1 MCALKS
7 PYNYFKLVKINQEKG
22 GNFVTIP
29 TNRDFAMEVRS
40 ERLKILWQFTFI
52 GCLILFWIIATV
64 ATLQKANALYWLVSV
79 GAWGGACLVTR
90 QLLKANH
97 YAQAVWM
104 YALGGVA
111 AGAIVLLRG
120 DTVATQI
127 VPYIFPLVI
136 FVVGLL
142 LPPTSTFLIATIAV
156 VAVLVT
162 PLFNPEIGGWGIHQV
177 FAVVLTYMSTV
188 LAAQVTGELYQ
199 IAEWALSN
207 YQRERKTTND
217 LFESRQQLERAL
229 HRSEALSEQLQETN
243 TQLEVARTTAED
255 AKHFRGQFLA
265 NMSHELRTPL
275 NAIIGF
281 SETMLKFPA
290 MYDDVTLPKA
300 YEADLNQIYNSGR
313 QLLSLINDILDL
325 SKVDAGKLELHI
337 QRVSLEQICNMVIS
351 TAQGLVG
358 ERPITLERDFPT
370 PLPAVW
376 ADEGR
381 VRQVLL
387 NLYSNAVK
395 FTESGSITMIV
406 RETEEGVRIGV
417 KDTGKGIDPLYH
429 EIIFEEFKQA
439 DAGGRDPRSG
449 AGLGLAISRHL
460 LGLMQGRIWVESEAG
475 KGSTFNVMLP
485 AYQEAGSK
493 PKRTD
498 VFPAVNGTA
507 KSEEKIEK
515 VV

>member
-1 MCALKS
+1 
-7 PYNYFKLVKINQEKG
+7 
-22 GNFVTIP
+22 VTIP
-29 TNRDFAMEVRS
+29 TNKDFATEVRS
-40 ERLKILWQFTFI
+40 DRLKTLWQFTFA
-52 GCLILFWIIATV
+52 GCLIFFWVIATI
-64 ATLQKANALYWLVSV
+64 ATLQKTNAWYWLIAIAVWAV
-79 GAWGGACLVTR
+79 ACLLTR
-90 QLLKANH
+90 GLLKINRYTH
-97 YAQAVWM
+97 AVWT

-111 AGAIVLLRG
+111 AGAVIVAGG
-120 DTVATQI
+120 DTTATQI
-127 VPYIFPLVI
+127 IPFVFPLIV

-142 LPPTSTFLIATIAV
+142 LPPISTLIIATLAA
-156 VAVLVT
+156 VAVAVM
-162 PLFNPEIGGWGIHQV
+162 PLLNANAGGWGIHQL
-177 FAVVLTYMSTV
+177 FAILLTYTSAI
-188 LAAQVTGELYQ
+188 LAGQVTGELYQ
-199 IAEWALSN
+199 ISEWALSN
-207 YQRERKTTND
+207 YQRERKTTTD

-229 HRSEALSEQLQETN
+229 HRSEALSDELQETN
-243 TQLEVARTTAED
+243 TELEDARSAAED

-290 MYDDVTLPKA
+290 MYDDVTLPKG

-337 QRVSLEQICNMVIS
+337 QRVALEPICTMVVA

-358 ERPITLERDFPT
+358 ERAVKLLKDYVE

-395 FTESGSITMIV
+395 FTESGAITLSV
-406 RETEEGVRIGV
+406 RETAEGVRISV
-417 KDTGKGIDPLYH
+417 KDTGKGIDPKYH
-429 EIIFEEFKQA
+429 EVIFEEFKQA

-460 LGLMQGRIWVESEAG
+460 LGLMQGRIWVESETG
-475 KGSTFNVMLP
+475 KGSTFNIVLP
-485 AYQEAGSK
+485 AYQELASK

-498 VFPAVNGTA
+498 VFPAIVEPD
-507 KSEEKIEK
+507 KPEEKVEK

>member
-1 MCALKS
+1 
-7 PYNYFKLVKINQEKG
+7 
-22 GNFVTIP
+22 VTIP
-29 TNRDFAMEVRS
+29 TNQDFATEVRS
-40 ERLKILWQFTFI
+40 DRLKTLWQFTFA
-52 GCLILFWIIATV
+52 GCLIFFWIVATI
-64 ATLQKANALYWLVSV
+64 ATLQKANAWYWMIGVAV
-79 GAWGGACLVTR
+79 WAGACLLTR
-90 QLLKANH
+90 WLLKTNH
-97 YAQAVWM
+97 YGQAVWT
-104 YALGGVA
+104 YALGGLA
-111 AGAIVLLRG
+111 AGTIVLAGG

-127 VPYIFPLVI
+127 IPFVFPLII

-142 LPPTSTFLIATIAV
+142 LPPVSTLVIATLAAGAV
-156 VAVLVT
+156 VVM
-162 PLFNPEIGGWGIHQV
+162 PLLNMNVDGWGVHQL
-177 FAVVLTYMSTV
+177 FAIVLTYASAF
-188 LAAQVTGELYQ
+188 LAAQSTGELFQ
-199 IAEWALSN
+199 ISEWALSH
-207 YQRERKTTND
+207 YQKERKTTND

-229 HRSEALSEQLQETN
+229 HRSEALSEELTLTN
-243 TQLEVARTTAED
+243 TELKVARTAAEE

-300 YEADLNQIYNSGR
+300 YESDLNQIYNSGR

-325 SKVDAGKLELHI
+325 SKVDAGKLELHL
-337 QRVSLEQICNMVIS
+337 QRVELEPICDMVIS
-351 TAQGLVG
+351 TAQGLVS
-358 ERPITLERDFPT
+358 ERPIKLQRDYT
-370 PLPAVW
+370 APLPSVW

-395 FTESGSITMIV
+395 FTEKGSITLMV
-406 RETEEGVRIGV
+406 RDTMEGVRISV
-417 KDTGKGIDPLYH
+417 KDTGKGIDSRFH
-429 EIIFEEFKQA
+429 EVIFEEFKQA

-475 KGSTFNVMLP
+475 KGSTFHVLLP
-485 AYQEAGSK
+485 AHQEQSSK

-498 VFPAVNGTA
+498 VFPATTNGT
-507 KSEEKIEK
+507 EPIEKIEK

>member
-1 MCALKS
+1 M
-7 PYNYFKLVKINQEKG
+7 
-22 GNFVTIP
+22 TIP
-29 TNRDFAMEVRS
+29 TNKDFATEVRS
-40 ERLKILWQFTFI
+40 DRLKTLWQFTFA
-52 GCLILFWIIATV
+52 GCLIFFWVIATI
-64 ATLQKANALYWLVSV
+64 ATLQKSNAWYWLIAV
-79 GAWGGACLVTR
+79 GVWGVACLLTR
-90 QLLKANH
+90 ALLKINR
-97 YAQAVWM
+97 YAHAVWT

-111 AGAIVLLRG
+111 AGAVILAGG
-120 DTVATQI
+120 DTTATQI
-127 VPYIFPLVI
+127 IPFVFPLIV

-142 LPPTSTFLIATIAV
+142 LPPISTLIIATLAV
-156 VAVLVT
+156 AAVGVM
-162 PLFNPEIGGWGIHQV
+162 PLLNMESGGWGIFQL
-177 FAVVLTYMSTV
+177 FAILLTYTSAL
-188 LAAQVTGELYQ
+188 LASQVTGELYQ
-199 IAEWALSN
+199 ISEWALSN
-207 YQRERKTTND
+207 YQRERKTTTD

-229 HRSEALSEQLQETN
+229 HRSEALSDELQETN
-243 TQLEVARTTAED
+243 TELKVARTAADD

-290 MYDDVTLPKA
+290 MYDDVTLPKG

-337 QRVSLEQICNMVIS
+337 QRVALEPICNMVVS

-358 ERPITLERDFPT
+358 ERSIKLLKDYTE

-395 FTESGSITMIV
+395 FTESGEITLSV
-406 RETEEGVRIGV
+406 RETDEGVRISV
-417 KDTGKGIDPLYH
+417 KDSGKGIDHQFH

-460 LGLMQGRIWVESEAG
+460 LGLMQGRIWVESEVG
-475 KGSTFNVMLP
+475 KGSTFNVVLP
-485 AYQEAGSK
+485 AYQELASK

-498 VFPAVNGTA
+498 VFPAIVDSG
-507 KSEEKIEK
+507 KSEEKVEK

>member
-1 MCALKS
+1 M
-7 PYNYFKLVKINQEKG
+7 
-22 GNFVTIP
+22 TIP
-29 TNRDFAMEVRS
+29 SKQDFATEVRS
-40 ERLKILWQFTFI
+40 DRLKTLWQFTFA
-52 GCLILFWIIATV
+52 GCVVFFWIIATI
-64 ATLQKANALYWLVSV
+64 ATLQKTNALSRMV
-79 GAWGGACLVTR
+79 GVAAWGGACLLTR
-90 QLLKANH
+90 WLLKHNH
-97 YAQAVWM
+97 YVQGVWT
-104 YALGGVA
+104 YALGGVF
-111 AGAIVLLRG
+111 AGAIVLIGG
-120 DTVATQI
+120 DQVATQI
-127 VPYIFPLVI
+127 TPFVFPLII

-142 LPPTSTFLIATIAV
+142 LPPISTLLIATLAAV
-156 VAVLVT
+156 SVLLV
-162 PLFNPEIGGWGIHQV
+162 PLFNSSAGGWGVHQV
-177 FAVVLTYMSTV
+177 FAVLLTYASAI
-188 LAAQVTGELYQ
+188 LAGQVTGELFQ
-199 IAEWALSN
+199 ISEWALSN
-207 YQRERKTTND
+207 YQRERKTTLD
-217 LFESRQQLERAL
+217 LFENRQQLERAL
-229 HRSEALSEQLQETN
+229 HRSEALSDQLQETN
-243 TQLEVARTTAED
+243 TELKVARSAAED

-290 MYDDVTLPKA
+290 MYDDVGLPKA

-337 QRVSLEQICNMVIS
+337 QRVALEPICDMVVS

-358 ERPITLERDFPT
+358 ERAVKLVKDFTT

-387 NLYSNAVK
+387 NLYSNATK
-395 FTESGSITMIV
+395 FTESGSITLIV
-406 RETEEGVRIGV
+406 RDSDEGVRISV
-417 KDTGKGIDPLYH
+417 RDTGKGIDAKYH
-429 EIIFEEFKQA
+429 EAIFEEFKQA

-475 KGSTFNVMLP
+475 KGSTFHVVLP
-485 AYQEAGSK
+485 AYQEQASK

-498 VFPAVNGTA
+498 VFPAIVEA
-507 KSEEKIEK
+507 EKIQEKVEK

>member
-1 MCALKS
+1 
-7 PYNYFKLVKINQEKG
+7 
-22 GNFVTIP
+22 VTIP
-29 TNRDFAMEVRS
+29 TNKDFATEVRS
-40 ERLKILWQFTFI
+40 DRLKTLWQFTFA
-52 GCLILFWIIATV
+52 GCLIFFWVIATI
-64 ATLQKANALYWLVSV
+64 ATLQKTNALYWLIAVAV
-79 GAWGGACLVTR
+79 WGVACLLTR
-90 QLLKANH
+90 GLLKINR
-97 YAQAVWM
+97 YAHAVWT

-111 AGAIVLLRG
+111 AGTVVLAGG
-120 DTVATQI
+120 DTTATQI
-127 VPYIFPLVI
+127 VPFVFPLIV

-142 LPPTSTFLIATIAV
+142 LPPISTLIIATLAAAAV
-156 VAVLVT
+156 AAMPFLNMT
-162 PLFNPEIGGWGIHQV
+162 SGGWGIYQL
-177 FAVVLTYMSTV
+177 FAILLTYTSAI
-188 LAAQVTGELYQ
+188 LAGQVTGELYQ
-199 IAEWALSN
+199 ISEWALSN
-207 YQRERKTTND
+207 YQRERKTTTD

-229 HRSEALSEQLQETN
+229 HRSEALSDELQETN
-243 TQLEVARTTAED
+243 TELKVARTAAED

-290 MYDDVTLPKA
+290 MYDDVTLPKG

-337 QRVSLEQICNMVIS
+337 QRVALEPICNMVVS

-358 ERPITLERDFPT
+358 ERKIKLEKDYNE

-395 FTESGSITMIV
+395 FTESGSITLIV
-406 RETEEGVRIGV
+406 RETDEGVRISV
-417 KDTGKGIDPLYH
+417 KDTGKGIDPQYH
-429 EIIFEEFKQA
+429 EVIFEEFKQA

-460 LGLMQGRIWVESEAG
+460 LGLMQGRIWVESETG
-475 KGSTFNVMLP
+475 KGSTFNIVLP
-485 AYQEAGSK
+485 AYQELASK

-498 VFPAVNGTA
+498 VFPAIVEPGKPA
-507 KSEEKIEK
+507 EKVEK